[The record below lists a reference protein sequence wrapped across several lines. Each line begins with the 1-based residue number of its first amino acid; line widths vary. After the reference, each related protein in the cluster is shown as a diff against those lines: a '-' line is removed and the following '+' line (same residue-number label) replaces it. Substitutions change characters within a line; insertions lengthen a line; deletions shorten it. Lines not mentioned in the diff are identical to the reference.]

1 MEVQMAKRTIQF
13 TDEQMKILLKNPNVE
28 EVSSNTIKYTSAFKQ
43 LTLELNQKGVFP
55 KQIFKDAGFD
65 LSIIGKNAPQQ
76 CIGNWKHKE
85 KLLKHTNIKYLEK
98 QSKTNKILKSVLEEN
113 KYLKAE
119 IEFLKKLQALQELA
133 E

>member
-1 MEVQMAKRTIQF
+1 MAKRTIQF
-13 TDEQMKILLKNPNVE
+13 TDEQIALLLKNPNVE

-43 LTLELNQKGVFP
+43 LALKLNQKGVSP
-55 KQIFKDAGFD
+55 KQIFKEADFD
-65 LSIIGKNAPQQ
+65 LNIIGKNAPQQ

-85 KLLKHTNIKYLEK
+85 KLAKNTNIKYLEK
-98 QSKTNKILKSVLEEN
+98 QSKTNKILKSVHVEN

-119 IEFLKKLQALQELA
+119 IEFLKKLQAPSVLA

>member
-1 MEVQMAKRTIQF
+1 MAKRTIQF
-13 TDEQMKILLKNPNVE
+13 TDEQIELLLKNSNVE
-28 EVSSNTIKYTSAFKQ
+28 EVNSNTIKYTSDFKK
-43 LTLELNQKGVFP
+43 LALELNQKGVSP

-65 LSIIGKNAPQQ
+65 LNIIGKNAPQQ

-85 KLLKHTNIKYLEK
+85 KLVKNTNIKYLEK

>member
-1 MEVQMAKRTIQF
+1 MAKSTIQF
-13 TDEQMKILLKNPNVE
+13 TNEQMKILLKNPNVE
-28 EVSSNTIKYTSAFKQ
+28 EISSNTVKYTSAFKQ
-43 LTLELNQKGVFP
+43 LALKLNQKGISP

-65 LSIIGKNAPQQ
+65 LNIIGKNAPQQ

-85 KLLKHTNIKYLEK
+85 KLAKNTNIKYLEK

-119 IEFLKKLQALQELA
+119 IEFLKKLQALSVLA